1 MRAHDKLFPV
11 YLGHARAY
19 DKEISAPARLGQAY
33 YQSAHSYSGILR
45 RKKESHWQ
53 IQIIQS
59 HNKIRMDYYWSR
71 TSQKQPKTS
80 KQGQPLPQE
89 KWHSLKFNFKLQYSL
104 HFCMIK
110 GWPSLSKY

>member
-45 RKKESHWQ
+45 RKKESH
-53 IQIIQS
+53 
-59 HNKIRMDYYWSR
+59 
-71 TSQKQPKTS
+71 
-80 KQGQPLPQE
+80 
-89 KWHSLKFNFKLQYSL
+89 
-104 HFCMIK
+104 
-110 GWPSLSKY
+110 